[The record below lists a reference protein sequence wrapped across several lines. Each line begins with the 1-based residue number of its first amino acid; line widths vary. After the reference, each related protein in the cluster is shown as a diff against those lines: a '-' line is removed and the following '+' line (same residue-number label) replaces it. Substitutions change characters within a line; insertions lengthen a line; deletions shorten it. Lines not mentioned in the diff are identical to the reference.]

1 MKLIIPPTLFKNF
14 NSIRNLM
21 IRAISYNKSAR
32 FRCNRKLVNASTLE
46 KYRRWKTV
54 VTGGYIF
61 FISGKIIL
69 VVSVACNFLGNFTR
83 QRRERSWHA
92 AYKSS
97 YRCLYAQRG
106 HCEAD
111 RRQVISYFHERV
123 CNCKQGIEI
132 YASRTEQK
140 FPPDI

>member
-1 MKLIIPPTLFKNF
+1 MELIIPATLFKNF

-21 IRAISYNKSAR
+21 IRAIGYNKSAR

-69 VVSVACNFLGNFTR
+69 VVSVACNFLGTSRAKGGRDLGTLHINLHIDVYTR
-83 QRRERSWHA
+83 SVAIVRRIGD
-92 AYKSS
+92 K
-97 YRCLYAQRG
+97 
-106 HCEAD
+106 
-111 RRQVISYFHERV
+111 
-123 CNCKQGIEI
+123 
-132 YASRTEQK
+132 
-140 FPPDI
+140 